1 MLLLCPQVCSSV
13 YIHGFWLASVR
24 TGVSVHHH
32 WCNDCHGVYCSV
44 NPRCWIWKLERWTYR
59 GICFRRSA
67 FTFKHRSKDK
77 NVQRVSRMMYFS
89 SCILLQHVY
98 IYIYPPHVSL
108 SHDAQSSIYAMP
120 GPSRKARR
128 LAWLYSRGATWHGRC
143 FSPCV
148 DGISLYRPIPS
159 KSLNFNSIN
168 DHQLI

>member
-59 GICFRRSA
+59 GMCFRRSA

-98 IYIYPPHVSL
+98 IYIYIPPTCELVTWCPIFYICNARSFP
-108 SHDAQSSIYAMP
+108 QSSASGVAVLSWCNMA
-120 GPSRKARR
+120 RKVFFP
-128 LAWLYSRGATWHGRC
+128 LCGW
-143 FSPCV
+143 
-148 DGISLYRPIPS
+148 
-159 KSLNFNSIN
+159 N
-168 DHQLI
+168 